1 MLQAW
6 VVIAVALSY
15 IGLLFLVASYG
26 DQTRGLGREGRSRL
40 LIYPLSLA
48 IYCTSWTFFGSV
60 VSASR
65 TGYEFLTIY
74 IGPVLMIGLFSP
86 LLVRI
91 VRLAKTQNI
100 TSIADFIAARYGKSQ
115 AVAATV
121 ALIAIVGTIPYIALQ
136 LKAVSSSLE
145 TILAHITQTGDVT
158 RPLLGD
164 IALFVALS
172 MATFAV
178 LFGTRHVDATE
189 HQDGLMLAIATESI
203 VKLFAFLAVGIFVT
217 FWMFGGPSALFEAA
231 RQHPV
236 TASLVAHEAPFDT
249 LVVTTLLSFVAIIL
263 LPRQFHVAVVEN
275 NNEGE
280 IKRAAWLFP
289 LYLVLINL
297 FVVPIALAGLL
308 TFKPGTVDS
317 DMFVLALPLQ
327 TGSNILTIAA
337 FVGGLSAATAMV
349 IVESVALSIMVSND
363 LIMPLVLQ
371 RRGALLSG
379 RENVGSLLLTVRRLS
394 IFAILLLAYL
404 YYRLAGDAQLFA
416 IGILAFAAIAQ
427 LAPAFFG
434 GLFWRRATA
443 GGAIAGMSVGILVWA
458 YTLLLPTFADIG
470 FIGQHILTDG
480 PWGLSMLRP
489 QHLFGLE
496 LPPLV
501 HGVVWSLAINLLGY
515 IGFSLRREP
524 SEIGRLQA
532 NTFVPSDLTPIA
544 PSFRLWRSSVTVEE
558 LTATIARY
566 LGEERTRTAFESFAG
581 THRISLEAKDEADFR
596 LVRYAEHILS
606 SAIGGASSRLV
617 LSLLL
622 RKRTV
627 STKAALKLLD
637 DANAAIQYNREI
649 LQTALDHVRQGIA
662 VFDKDLQLIC
672 WNRQFGEILDLPPSL
687 IRVGSGLADILRF
700 NNRRGHVDPERIEDF
715 VQAQVERYVSGN
727 EPFLERFAEDVVIEV
742 RANPMPDGGIVTTFT
757 DITASVEAAEA
768 LERSNETLERRV
780 RERTEELT
788 LLNAELAHAKGEAD
802 AANISKTRFL
812 AAASHDILQP
822 LNAARLYVTSLIE
835 RQGGDDRRL
844 IDNIDAS
851 LEAVEEIFGALLD
864 MSRLD
869 TVAMRPE
876 FGSFRIDELMRQIE
890 LEFAPL
896 AAAKGIELKYVTCS
910 LVVRSDRRLLRRLV
924 QNLVSNAIK
933 YTPAGRVLI
942 GCRRRGDRLRI
953 DVYDTGV
960 GIPESQRRDIF
971 IEFRRLEQGARI
983 ARGLGLGLSI
993 VERIARV
1000 LGSSIVLHSTAGGGS
1015 HFAVAVPR
1023 SNAAPV
1029 ELPARDASRIDP
1041 SQLAGTTALC
1051 IDNEPSVLDGM
1062 ETLLHGWGCDV
1073 IKAPDLDVALA
1084 AIAEGGVMPNGLL
1097 VDYHL
1102 DHGNGIEAI
1111 VALRRS
1117 AGNPAHRRPLA
1128 GRARTGPRRGHPGAA
1143 QADQAGRVAR
1153 LAGAVARAARGG
1165 GGVSSFLSLPRSRGR
1180 AAAEGGGWGPVSDVR
1195 RANPTPGASRRTLP
1209 FQGRDKPDYPA
1220 AGAPCDHWPVS
1231 ILAAAITAWV
1241 RLSTPSFCRMAET
1254 CAFTVASDTPS

>member
-1 MLQAW
+1 MLQGW
-6 VVIAVALSY
+6 IVIAVALAY
-15 IGLLFLVASYG
+15 IGLLFVIASYG
-26 DQTRGLGREGRSRL
+26 DRTRGLGRDGRL

-60 VSASR
+60 GLASR
-65 TGYEFLTIY
+65 TGFDFLTIY
-74 IGPVLMIGLFSP
+74 IGPALLIGLCSP
-86 LLVRI
+86 LLIRI
-91 VRLAKTQNI
+91 IRLAKAHNI
-100 TSIADFIAARYGKSQ
+100 TSIADFIAARYGKGQ

-145 TILAHITQTGDVT
+145 TILAHVAADSAASH
-158 RPLLGD
+158 PLFGD

-172 MATFAV
+172 MAAFAV
-178 LFGTRHVDATE
+178 LFGTRHIDATE
-189 HQDGLMLAIATESI
+189 HQDGLMLAVAAESI

-217 FWMFGGPSALFEAA
+217 FWMFDGPLALFNEAMQ
-231 RQHPV
+231 RPS
-236 TASLVAHEAPFDT
+236 TAAIFSREPRIDT
-249 LVVTTLLSFVAIIL
+249 LIAMTLLSFVAFIL

-275 NNEGE
+275 NNEDE
-280 IKRAAWLFP
+280 VRRAVWLYP
-289 LYLVLINL
+289 VYLVLINL

-308 TFKPGTVDS
+308 TFPAGKVDS

-327 TGSNILTIAA
+327 SGSILFTIIA

-363 LIMPLVLQ
+363 LIIPFVLQ
-371 RRGALLSG
+371 RREQLLSG
-379 RENVGSLLLTVRRLS
+379 RENIGSLLLTVRRIA
-394 IFAILLLAYL
+394 IFAILLLAYV
-404 YYRLAGDAQLFA
+404 YYRSAGEAQLA
-416 IGILAFAAIAQ
+416 SIGLLSFAAVAQ

-434 GLFWRRATA
+434 GLLWRRATA
-443 GGAIAGMSVGILVWA
+443 AGAIAGMTAGFLVWA
-458 YTLLLPTFADIG
+458 YTLLLPTLSDIG
-470 FIGQHILTDG
+470 VVGQRILTDG
-480 PWGLSMLRP
+480 PWGISMLRP

-496 LPPLV
+496 MPPLV
-501 HGVVWSLAINLLGY
+501 HGVIWSLLVNVLSY
-515 IGFSLRREP
+515 IGFSLHRTP
-524 SEIGRLQA
+524 SPIERLQA

-558 LTATIARY
+558 LTTTIARY
-566 LGEERTRTAFESFAG
+566 LGEERTRSAFESFA
-581 THRISLEAKDEADFR
+581 TAQRISLEAKDDADFR
-596 LVRYAEHILS
+596 LVRYAEHILA

-637 DANAAIQYNREI
+637 DANAAFQYNREI

-687 IRVGSGLADILRF
+687 VRAGVGLADILRF
-700 NNRRGHVDPERIEDF
+700 NIRRGPHSGDQTEEF
-715 VQAQVERYVSGN
+715 VSAQIERYVSSN
-727 EPFLERFAEDVVIEV
+727 EPFLERFAEGVVIEV
-742 RANPMPDGGIVTTFT
+742 RANHMPDGGVVTTFT

-788 LLNAELAHAKGEAD
+788 RLNAALARAKGEAD
-802 AANISKTRFL
+802 AANISKTKFL

-822 LNAARLYVTSLIE
+822 LNAARLYVTSLTE
-835 RQGGDDRRL
+835 RGSREDRRL

-869 TVAMRPE
+869 TGALRPE
-876 FGSFRIDELMRQIE
+876 FASFRIDELMRQIE

-896 AAAKGIELKYVTCS
+896 AATKGLDLTFVPCS
-910 LVVRSDRRLLRRLV
+910 LVVRSDRRLLRRLL

-933 YTPAGRVLI
+933 YTPEGRVLV
-942 GCRRRGDRLRI
+942 GCRRRGDVVRI

-960 GIPESQRRDIF
+960 GIPQSKWRDIF
-971 IEFRRLEQGARI
+971 VEFHRLDQGAKI

-993 VERIARV
+993 VERVARV
-1000 LGSSIVLHSTAGGGS
+1000 LGSSIELESESGRGS
-1015 HFAVAVPR
+1015 HFAVTVPR
-1023 SNAAPV
+1023 SSDTPM
-1029 ELPARDASRIDP
+1029 ELPARTRPHADSG
-1041 SQLAGTTALC
+1041 QLVGIAALC

-1062 ETLLHGWGCDV
+1062 EILLRGWGCDV
-1073 IKAPDLDVALA
+1073 LKAPSLALA
-1084 AIAEGGVMPNGLL
+1084 LTAISESSTIPNGLL

-1102 DHGNGIEAI
+1102 DQGNGIEAI
-1111 VALRRS
+1111 IALRRRF
-1117 AGNPAHRRPLA
+1117 GDIPAILITADRSPDVRELARSEGVQILHKPLKPA
-1128 GRARTGPRRGHPGAA
+1128 ALRALLA
-1143 QADQAGRVAR
+1143 QWRVLR
-1153 LAGAVARAARGG
+1153 V
-1165 GGVSSFLSLPRSRGR
+1165 
-1180 AAAEGGGWGPVSDVR
+1180 AAAE
-1195 RANPTPGASRRTLP
+1195 
-1209 FQGRDKPDYPA
+1209 
-1220 AGAPCDHWPVS
+1220 
-1231 ILAAAITAWV
+1231 
-1241 RLSTPSFCRMAET
+1241 
-1254 CAFTVASDTPS
+1254 

>member
-1 MLQAW
+1 MLQGW
-6 VVIAVALSY
+6 VVIAVALAY

-26 DQTRGLGREGRSRL
+26 DQTRALARGKDIAHGNQPAGESRLRL

-60 VSASR
+60 GSASR

-86 LLVRI
+86 LLLRI

-100 TSIADFIAARYGKSQ
+100 TSIADFIAARYGKGQ

-136 LKAVSSSLE
+136 LKAVSFSLE
-145 TILAHITQTGDVT
+145 TILSHITQSGDEA

-178 LFGTRHVDATE
+178 LFGTRHIDATE

-217 FWMFGGPSALFEAA
+217 FWMFGGPVALFEAA
-231 RQHPV
+231 RQSSP
-236 TASLVAHEAPFDT
+236 TAGLFTREPPFDT
-249 LVVTTLLSFVAIIL
+249 LIATTLLSFVAIIL

-275 NNEGE
+275 NNEAE
-280 IKRAAWLFP
+280 VRRAAWMFP
-289 LYLVLINL
+289 IYLVLINL
-297 FVVPIALAGLL
+297 FVVPIALAGML
-308 TFKPGTVDS
+308 TFPAGSVDS

-371 RRGALLSG
+371 RRRTLSG
-379 RENVGSLLLTVRRLS
+379 HADVGSMLLKVRRLA
-394 IFAILLLAYL
+394 IFAILFLAYM
-404 YYRLAGDAQLFA
+404 YYRLAGAAQLA
-416 IGILAFAAIAQ
+416 SIGLLSFAAIAQ

-443 GGAIAGMSVGILVWA
+443 GGAIAGMSAGIAMWA
-458 YTLLLPTFADIG
+458 YTLLLPSFADVG
-470 FIGQHILTDG
+470 FIGQQILANG
-480 PWGLSMLRP
+480 PWGVATLRP
-489 QHLFGLE
+489 QHLFGLD
-496 LPPLV
+496 LSPLV
-501 HGVVWSLAINLLGY
+501 HGVVWSLAINILAY

-524 SEIGRLQA
+524 SEIERLQA

-558 LTATIARY
+558 LVTTVSRY
-566 LGEERTRTAFESFAG
+566 LGEERTRAALDSFAT
-581 THRISLEAKDEADFR
+581 THRIGMEPKDEADFR
-596 LVRYAEHILS
+596 LVRHAEHILA

-662 VFDKDLQLIC
+662 VFDKDLALIC

-687 IRVGSGLADILRF
+687 IRSGGGLAEILRF
-700 NNRRGHVDPERIEDF
+700 NSRRGNIDADRIEDF
-715 VQAQVERYVSGN
+715 VKAQIERYASGSA
-727 EPFLERFAEDVVIEV
+727 PFLERFADSMVIEV
-742 RANPMPDGGIVTTFT
+742 RANRMPDGGIVTTFT
-757 DITASVEAAEA
+757 DITDSVEAAEA

-788 LLNAELAHAKGEAD
+788 ALNAELAHAKGEAD
-802 AANISKTRFL
+802 AANISKTKFL

-835 RQGGDDRRL
+835 RGGGDDRRL

-869 TVAMRPE
+869 TGAMRPE
-876 FGSFRIDELMRQIE
+876 FTSFRVDDLMRQIE

-896 AAAKGIELKYVTCS
+896 AAAKGLDLKYVPCS
-910 LVVRSDRRLLRRLV
+910 LVVRSDRRLLRRVV

-933 YTPAGRVLI
+933 YTPSGRVLV
-942 GCRRRGDRLRI
+942 GCRRRGGALRI

-960 GIPESQRRDIF
+960 GIAPSERRDIF
-971 IEFRRLEQGARI
+971 VEFHRLEQGARI

-993 VERIARV
+993 VERVARV
-1000 LGSSIVLHSTAGGGS
+1000 LGCEIELESNPGRGS
-1015 HFAVAVPR
+1015 HFAIAVPR
-1023 SNAAPV
+1023 SNAKPV
-1029 ELPARDASRIDP
+1029 ALPARDGGRADP
-1041 SQLAGTTALC
+1041 GQLAGTMALC

-1062 ETLLHGWGCDV
+1062 ETLLQGWGCEV
-1073 IKAPDLDVALA
+1073 IKAPDLEIALA
-1084 AIAEGGVMPNGLL
+1084 AIEESGMMPNGLL

-1102 DHGNGIEAI
+1102 DRGNGIEAI
-1111 VALRRS
+1111 VALRAHLGDLPAILITADRS
-1117 AGNPAHRRPLA
+1117 PAVREE
-1128 GRARTGPRRGHPGAA
+1128 
-1143 QADQAGRVAR
+1143 
-1153 LAGAVARAARGG
+1153 ARAQGIQLLHKPLKPAALRALLAQWR
-1165 GGVSSFLSLPRSRGR
+1165 VLRV
-1180 AAAEGGGWGPVSDVR
+1180 AAAE
-1195 RANPTPGASRRTLP
+1195 
-1209 FQGRDKPDYPA
+1209 
-1220 AGAPCDHWPVS
+1220 
-1231 ILAAAITAWV
+1231 
-1241 RLSTPSFCRMAET
+1241 
-1254 CAFTVASDTPS
+1254 